1 MRLDLL
7 SIAGSPEHKYTPPH
21 ARHGF
26 GTSRFAQA
34 LRRNATESPTR
45 LVGPIDRDDV
55 FISPVKPMLERRSDR
70 SVTVA
75 NMQRLDDVIAQ
86 EDENALALRQRA
98 SDLSMR
104 HQINGVDAQNLYP
117 PTACVFVAK

>member
-1 MRLDLL
+1 
-7 SIAGSPEHKYTPPH
+7 
-21 ARHGF
+21 
-26 GTSRFAQA
+26 
-34 LRRNATESPTR
+34 
-45 LVGPIDRDDV
+45 
-55 FISPVKPMLERRSDR
+55 MLERRSDR